1 MRGVATFLKG
11 RHASALVIAPLV
23 ALLVAFFLWKAS
35 LSVAPRDVWDRPVTG
50 PELIILVG
58 CATIMW
64 CVSSAMDWVERTSVR
79 SLTVGYAWMG
89 LWICG
94 CAAGLPL
101 LIGWV
106 LRSLPVELI
115 PDGDSVLVPQIPA
128 RFQLPWPPF
137 IGFSVTC
144 VLCTGIALFVTGMV
158 SRRVGPLCGPLIY
171 LVVVVAQ
178 SKTLLRFLPGGYP
191 GKTAAV
197 EGSAPT
203 VSTHGHG
210 VCRRLCLPRCC
221 RVRMGAGRGEIPA
234 SLNPGQILSLWSD
247 ATIPAPESSWP
258 YPECAGLR
266 CVDGG
271 WGIAYG
277 RSGPRSTW

>member
-11 RHASALVIAPLV
+11 RHAIALVIAPLV

-35 LSVAPRDVWDRPVTG
+35 LSVAPGDVWDRPVTG

-137 IGFSVTC
+137 I
-144 VLCTGIALFVTGMV
+144 VLGDLRAVYRYRIVRHGNGVAA
-158 SRRVGPLCGPLIY
+158 SRAIVRSPD
-171 LVVVVAQ
+171 
-178 SKTLLRFLPGGYP
+178 LPGCGRR
-191 GKTAAV
+191 AV
-197 EGSAPT
+197 EHPPAIPPRRLSRKNGRRRGECADS
-203 VSTHGHG
+203 VYHGHG
-210 VCRRLCLPRCC
+210 VCRRLCLPRGC
-221 RVRMGAGRGEIPA
+221 RVRMG
-234 SLNPGQILSLWSD
+234 
-247 ATIPAPESSWP
+247 
-258 YPECAGLR
+258 
-266 CVDGG
+266 G
-271 WGIAYG
+271 WVG
-277 RSGPRSTW
+277 

>member
-1 MRGVATFLKG
+1 MMGTVTFLKG
-11 RHASALVIAPLV
+11 RDAIALVIAPLV

-35 LSVAPRDVWDRPVTG
+35 LSVAPGDVWDRPATG
-50 PELIILVG
+50 PELITLVG
-58 CATIMW
+58 CAITMW
-64 CVSSAMDWVERTSVR
+64 CISSAMGWVERTSVR
-79 SLTVGYAWMG
+79 SLPVGYAWMG

-101 LIGWV
+101 LMGWV

-115 PDGDSVLVPQIPA
+115 PDGDSVLVPGIPA
-128 RFQLPWPPF
+128 RFQLPWSPF

-178 SKTLLRFLPGGYP
+178 SNTLLRFLPGGYP

-203 VSTHGHG
+203 VSTVAMVCAVACALLG
-210 VCRRLCLPRCC
+210 VAGYAWGLGGVRSLRR
-221 RVRMGAGRGEIPA
+221 
-234 SLNPGQILSLWSD
+234 
-247 ATIPAPESSWP
+247 
-258 YPECAGLR
+258 
-266 CVDGG
+266 
-271 WGIAYG
+271 
-277 RSGPRSTW
+277 

>member
-11 RHASALVIAPLV
+11 RHAIALVIAPLV

-35 LSVAPRDVWDRPVTG
+35 LSVAPGDVWDRPVTG

-137 IGFSVTC
+137 IVLGDLRAVYRYRIVRHGNGVT
-144 VLCTGIALFVTGMV
+144 A
-158 SRRVGPLCGPLIY
+158 SRAIVRSPD
-171 LVVVVAQ
+171 
-178 SKTLLRFLPGGYP
+178 LPGCGRR
-191 GKTAAV
+191 TV
-197 EGSAPT
+197 EDPPAIPPRRLSRKNGRRRGECADS
-203 VSTHGHG
+203 VYHGHG

>member
-1 MRGVATFLKG
+1 MMSTVTFLKG
-11 RHASALVIAPLV
+11 RHAIALVIAPLV

-35 LSVAPRDVWDRPVTG
+35 LSVAPGDVWDRPVTG

-178 SKTLLRFLPGGYP
+178 SNTLLRFLPGGYP

-203 VSTHGHG
+203 VSTTAMVCAVVCAFLG
-210 VCRRLCLPRCC
+210 VVGYAWGLGGVKSLRR
-221 RVRMGAGRGEIPA
+221 
-234 SLNPGQILSLWSD
+234 
-247 ATIPAPESSWP
+247 
-258 YPECAGLR
+258 
-266 CVDGG
+266 
-271 WGIAYG
+271 
-277 RSGPRSTW
+277 

>member
-158 SRRVGPLCGPLIY
+158 SR
-171 LVVVVAQ
+171 
-178 SKTLLRFLPGGYP
+178 
-191 GKTAAV
+191 
-197 EGSAPT
+197 
-203 VSTHGHG
+203 
-210 VCRRLCLPRCC
+210 
-221 RVRMGAGRGEIPA
+221 
-234 SLNPGQILSLWSD
+234 LSL
-247 ATIPAPESSWP
+247 IH
-258 YPECAGLR
+258 
-266 CVDGG
+266 
-271 WGIAYG
+271 I
-277 RSGPRSTW
+277 